1 MATLV
6 SLPAPRPVTELVTR
20 HGGAENHDSTSTMQ
34 DHSVVD
40 TVTRVEPR
48 GWDVAVADVRGA
60 VGVVL
65 GCAITGDNC
74 RFIFQV

>member
-40 TVTRVEPR
+40 TVARVEPQ
-48 GWDVAVADVRGA
+48 GWDVATADARG
-60 VGVVL
+60 GGGSGTRL
-65 GCAITGDNC
+65 CKHGS